1 MKPQAYTE
9 FQPLKE
15 VLVGRSY
22 DKEYLEKIRAPFSQ
36 ETKRLMNYLLDE
48 TEEDYQILIDT
59 LLKLDVKVVR
69 AEKNVY
75 HTAKKES
82 YPFLANPRDDQ
93 IVIDNK
99 IIFGHW
105 SYTQGKATREILKD
119 YREHFLPDPAF
130 NRINCPSIVRLGEDI
145 IVDTSR
151 YGNDKKI
158 AKRLEKYFK
167 PLGYNIIHT
176 ITHDFKFAN
185 NQAHSDA
192 VFAILK
198 PGCIL
203 HANYDSSYYAQG
215 IFPGWDMCKVPKEKE
230 ALKFHKNWVEIKTES
245 RKKVSY
251 NFEDGKYSDDQWKHL
266 LNTWFTDW
274 VGFSKET
281 FFDLNC
287 LVVDESNVIF
297 SGYNKEI
304 FKFCEKHKINPIICP
319 FRHRFFWDGGT
330 HCITLDLK
338 RSGSR
343 EKYL

>member
-9 FQPLKE
+9 FQPLEE

-36 ETKRLMNYLLDE
+36 ETKRLMNHLLDE

-69 AEKNVY
+69 AEKNAY
-75 HTAKKES
+75 HTAEKES

-99 IIFGHW
+99 IIFGNW
-105 SYTQGKATREILKD
+105 NYTQGKETRKILAD
-119 YREHFLPDPAF
+119 YKKYFLPDPAF
-130 NRINCPSIVRLGEDI
+130 NGINCASIIRLGEDI

-151 YGNDKKI
+151 HGNDKAI
-158 AKRLEKYFK
+158 ASRLEKYFK
-167 PLGYNIIHT
+167 PLGYNIIHAV
-176 ITHDFKFAN
+176 THDFKFAN
-185 NQAHSDA
+185 HRAHTDA

-198 PGCIL
+198 PGVIL
-203 HANYDSSYYAQG
+203 HARYDSEYYAEG
-215 IFPGWDMCKVPKEKE
+215 FFKHWDLCKVPKEQE
-230 ALKFHKNWVEIKTES
+230 GWTFHSNWVDEKAEHQKS
-245 RKKVSY
+245 FSY
-251 NFEDGKYSDDQWKHL
+251 NFTDDKYSDMQWKNL
-266 LNTWFTDW
+266 LNNWFSNW
-274 VGFSKET
+274 IGYAKET

-343 EKYL
+343 EKYI